1 MIASPNCSRIP
12 LRSLTRPDEEQQ
24 LRRQR
29 STDNVT
35 GSASNVEDSSTQPIL
50 VDISKM
56 QYDDLYLVA
65 TKQNEDL
72 QALREFSDIEKELW
86 RQEREIASSEKDN
99 MNNELLMREK
109 MLLDRENEI
118 SEQKARLSE
127 QQIELE
133 NARKE
138 VMEANK
144 VLDC

>member
-1 MIASPNCSRIP
+1 MLASPDCSRIP
-12 LRSLTRPDEEQQ
+12 LRSLTRPDKKQQ

-29 STDNVT
+29 STDNIV
-35 GSASNVEDSSTQPIL
+35 GSASNIEVSSMQPML

-72 QALREFSDIEKELW
+72 KALREFSDIEKELW
-86 RQEREIASSEKDN
+86 RQEREIASSEKEN
-99 MNNELLMREK
+99 MSNELILREK
-109 MLLDRENEI
+109 MLLDREKEL
-118 SEQKARLSE
+118 SEQRARMSE

-144 VLDC
+144 VLAC